1 MMGLGAIM
9 DIAKDAQTMFKDLGQ
24 GDFGGAM
31 KEAADIQKDLKG
43 EHCDKHRDCERSEH
57 QKHCERG
64 EHHHHRH
71 HRFV

>member
-9 DIAKDAQTMFKDLGQ
+9 DIAKDAQAMFKDLGQ

-43 EHCDKHRDCERSEH
+43 EHRDCDRGEH

-64 EHHHHRH
+64 EHHHHHRH